1 MTIVGMSKPHLH
13 IHALD
18 KLEAKSGLF
27 TFWSSQANEVD
38 TLRQN
43 DAILV
48 ASVPEKRE
56 ASDRYVFLHQSTYTG
71 TSYVIDSQVCRS

>member
-18 KLEAKSGLF
+18 NLEAKSGLF

-38 TLRQN
+38 PLGQHSS
-43 DAILV
+43 ILV
-48 ASVPEKRE
+48 AAVPDKRE
-56 ASDRYVFLHQSTYTG
+56 ASDGYVFLHQSTYTG
-71 TSYVIDSQVCRS
+71 ACYVVDGQIQHP